1 MSPDP
6 SALGPQ
12 EKVCIELVGRNWAVL
27 GNLGQ
32 ISCFGIYESLEICE
46 IYYAKSVDWMISSR
60 RYLARQAS
68 GTDGLKAVN
77 QFSPLHLR

>member
-6 SALGPQ
+6 FTLGPKEQ
-12 EKVCIELVGRNWAVL
+12 ICIELVSRDWAAL
-27 GNLGQ
+27 GDLRE

-46 IYYAKSVDWMISSR
+46 SYYAKSVDWMISSR

-68 GTDGLKAVN
+68 GTNGLKAVN
-77 QFSPLHLR
+77 